1 MTYVDCSLLAQLG
14 VQEEEESKVEDSK
27 RKFAEKLRPNN
38 RIWNFVD
45 DSVKPVPHILRANA
59 DPKAAYIDGRVDS
72 ILSLIEEL
80 GIHLKNKESES
91 WKRLG
96 DYTIAIF

>member
-1 MTYVDCSLLAQLG
+1 M
-14 VQEEEESKVEDSK
+14 
-27 RKFAEKLRPNN
+27 
-38 RIWNFVD
+38 
-45 DSVKPVPHILRANA
+45 PHLLRANA

-96 DYTIAIF
+96 DWLELKVSLAFLQVEQLYQSTLLYPRCLAMGA